1 MNRWRAVDSIESMW
15 KCEFIIKSIY
25 HKIYFMIHFF
35 FLDGKVAPDYDDL
48 STVISNYTRPSF
60 QCRNLVGT
68 VPTVESR
75 ISVGLLWVLV

>member
-1 MNRWRAVDSIESMW
+1 
-15 KCEFIIKSIY
+15 
-25 HKIYFMIHFF
+25 MIHFF
-35 FLDGKVAPDYDDL
+35 FLDGKVVPDYDDL